1 MHIKS
6 PNKQG
11 SFLVPFILFTFSI
24 HTQFE
29 EKNPCA
35 SWKDSSFYDMAAEHK
50 TVFDNVPKSKER
62 EANEESKRSA
72 KVRDQGEE
80 GVDEELLQHSR
91 LDGPVSDHQ
100 PKLVE
105 VLHGFCSNPILKV
118 GARVEASSYPLN
130 IGSVA
135 HRKLDVK
142 IVMLLKLS
150 QL

>member
-1 MHIKS
+1 
-6 PNKQG
+6 
-11 SFLVPFILFTFSI
+11 
-24 HTQFE
+24 
-29 EKNPCA
+29 
-35 SWKDSSFYDMAAEHK
+35 MAAEHK

-91 LDGPVSDHQ
+91 LDSPVSDHQ